1 MDEQGLEDTSPGSQ
15 PWEGCPQTGNASTL
29 DDRRQGTGEA
39 RLRMLERQ
47 KVFENKSGLP
57 SFKAVR
63 VGKDTREAD
72 GGVVTLL
79 RRVSVNGK

>member
-1 MDEQGLEDTSPGSQ
+1 M
-15 PWEGCPQTGNASTL
+15 GNASTL

-39 RLRMLERQ
+39 WLRMLERQ
-47 KVFENKSGLP
+47 KVFEKKSGLP

-63 VGKDTREAD
+63 EDQKVGKDTREAD

-79 RRVSVNGK
+79 RRVRVNGK